1 MWMSV
6 NKIGNFGLLVTSSM
20 YRPISDAGTGQPA
33 GRATQWHHWK
43 PNWIKPASTS
53 FLRCFWSRKSGHSGG
68 HLWSCCC
75 FWENSNFL
83 KLQTYCVRSAEANM
97 LTQSNGNT
105 HKMLPFCVRI
115 FICNLRDF
123 WILNLKLHRESI
135 KYINEYFKEV
145 SMNKL
150 THLVSPNSV

>member
-1 MWMSV
+1 MSMSV
-6 NKIGNFGLLVTSSM
+6 NKIGNFGLLVTRSM

-43 PNWIKPASTS
+43 PNWLKPASTS
-53 FLRCFWSRKSGHSGG
+53 FLRCFWSVKSGHSGG

-123 WILNLKLHRESI
+123 WVLNLKLHRESI

-150 THLVSPNSV
+150 THLVSPKSV